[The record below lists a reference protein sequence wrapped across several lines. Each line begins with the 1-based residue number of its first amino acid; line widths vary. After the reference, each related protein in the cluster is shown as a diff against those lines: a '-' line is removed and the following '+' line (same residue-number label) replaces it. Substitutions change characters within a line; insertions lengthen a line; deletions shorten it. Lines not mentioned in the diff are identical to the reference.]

1 MMNKEAIQNKLVYFG
16 ALLGLCAL
24 LILVAYFF
32 FLRTVKVDVMSSM
45 RLIYEGENH
54 DASVEA
60 INTMED
66 INQRIQE
73 FYNTIHY
80 TVEPDTGLSN
90 GDTITVK
97 AQYDEALAQQ
107 YHFEPENTVKEIVVE
122 GLPNRFDSVTQ
133 IDTAWIGQI
142 EREMERY
149 IEEHKGQEIETEFT
163 QIDPREATLEST
175 TLEYAGFLKSM
186 EAQHGDRFIGLYRLS
201 YAIEQKPVDMYYI
214 VIVPNINDSLQI
226 DTQNI
231 YGERAYLSEEE
242 IAQGKYT
249 DYIARIFGSQ
259 YVIEPV
265 ALENE
270 KEEADQQVL
279 TRSLLRNPLN
289 GRKIYD

>member
-90 GDTITVK
+90 GDTITV
-97 AQYDEALAQQ
+97 
-107 YHFEPENTVKEIVVE
+107 
-122 GLPNRFDSVTQ
+122 
-133 IDTAWIGQI
+133 
-142 EREMERY
+142 
-149 IEEHKGQEIETEFT
+149 
-163 QIDPREATLEST
+163 
-175 TLEYAGFLKSM
+175 
-186 EAQHGDRFIGLYRLS
+186 
-201 YAIEQKPVDMYYI
+201 
-214 VIVPNINDSLQI
+214 
-226 DTQNI
+226 
-231 YGERAYLSEEE
+231 
-242 IAQGKYT
+242 
-249 DYIARIFGSQ
+249 
-259 YVIEPV
+259 
-265 ALENE
+265 
-270 KEEADQQVL
+270 
-279 TRSLLRNPLN
+279 
-289 GRKIYD
+289 

>member
-1 MMNKEAIQNKLVYFG
+1 
-16 ALLGLCAL
+16 
-24 LILVAYFF
+24 
-32 FLRTVKVDVMSSM
+32 
-45 RLIYEGENH
+45 
-54 DASVEA
+54 
-60 INTMED
+60 MED

-186 EAQHGDRFIGLYRLS
+186 EAQHGDRFIGIVPAVVRHRAKAGGHVLYRHRAQYQRL
-201 YAIEQKPVDMYYI
+201 A
-214 VIVPNINDSLQI
+214 PNRHAKYLWRAGVLERGGNRARQ
-226 DTQNI
+226 I
-231 YGERAYLSEEE
+231 YGLHRPDLWLPVRHRAGG
-242 IAQGKYT
+242 A
-249 DYIARIFGSQ
+249 
-259 YVIEPV
+259 
-265 ALENE
+265 
-270 KEEADQQVL
+270 
-279 TRSLLRNPLN
+279 
-289 GRKIYD
+289 